1 MYGAVRADN
10 GRVSLWSADADL
22 PQGPCYSGPAVYT
35 AGARLRTYAAALA
48 RLRRAITPPAHLPAE
63 SAAPRPEDVWSGQLS
78 VARGIYEPP
87 NRAPCVPAAPEATLS
102 QC

>member
-22 PQGPCYSGPAVYT
+22 PQGPCYSGP

-87 NRAPCVPAAPEATLS
+87 NRAPCVPAAPEAKLS